1 MVDILP
7 STTAGFGTDQASFS
21 GRSSYGGS
29 VSSPTAFAVGDF
41 NADGYGD
48 VAIAGG
54 SSSGGWDI
62 DVRLGSS
69 SKK

>member
-1 MVDILP
+1 VGQGLLLREFVLRRIGLL
-7 STTAGFGTDQASFS
+7 
-21 GRSSYGGS
+21 
-29 VSSPTAFAVGDF
+29 PTAFAVGDF